1 MSGSKLSDAV
11 QHRAEPGA
19 PPAGDQPLGLTVH
32 SLPRVEQADVPDAQ
46 RTVAGRWKMMIVL
59 LVCAAPVIASYVT
72 YYLIRPDA
80 RRVYGE
86 LVEPQRPLPDL
97 VSSALDG
104 RALNLRKLKGQWL
117 LVAVAGAACDARCE
131 NHLYLQRQIREG
143 LGKEKDRLDRVWL
156 INDAAAI
163 PERLR
168 PALKDT
174 FALRVDAPAL
184 SRWLAPAAQQA
195 LPDHLY
201 LVDPLGNWMM
211 RFPAGMDMAAAGRA
225 KRDIERVLRASASW
239 DTAGRPGTP
248 P

>member
-1 MSGSKLSDAV
+1 MQRPG
-11 QHRAEPGA
+11 EPGS

-32 SLPRVEQADVPDAQ
+32 SLPRVGLADGSDAQ
-46 RTVAGRWKMMIVL
+46 RTVVGRWKMLIVL
-59 LVCAAPVIASYVT
+59 LVCAAPVIASYIT

-104 RALNLRKLKGQWL
+104 GALNLRKLKGQWL
-117 LVAVAGAACDARCE
+117 LVSVAGGACDARCE

-156 INDAAAI
+156 INDAVAV
-163 PERLR
+163 PERLL

-184 SRWLAPAAQQA
+184 ARWLAPASQQA

-211 RFPAGMDMAAAGRA
+211 RFPAAMDRAAAARA